1 MLNKNELIDLFIAN
15 SDKMIKELEN
25 GKDIIIKKNKDNYV
39 FYINMIKKLK

>member
-1 MLNKNELIDLFIAN
+1 MQKDLLELFKKN
-15 SDKMIKELEN
+15 SDKMITELEN

>member
-1 MLNKNELIDLFIAN
+1 MQKDLLELFKKN

-39 FYINMIKKLK
+39 FYINTIKKLK

>member
-1 MLNKNELIDLFIAN
+1 MQKDLLELFKKN